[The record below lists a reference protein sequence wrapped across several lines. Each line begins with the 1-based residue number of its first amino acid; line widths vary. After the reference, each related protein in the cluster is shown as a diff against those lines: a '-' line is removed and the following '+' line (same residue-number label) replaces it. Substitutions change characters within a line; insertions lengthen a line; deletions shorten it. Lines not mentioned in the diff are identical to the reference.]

1 MLADT
6 CEAAVG
12 YLLYFPWPAAI
23 LQHNIFKNI
32 FKLLY
37 LTQEKYIFE
46 ENYSYGCS
54 AHPQRGPLKI
64 DRFSMH
70 TDSSGLV

>member
-54 AHPQRGPLKI
+54 AHPQRRITFMLTPHNWI
-64 DRFSMH
+64 H
-70 TDSSGLV
+70 TRKS